1 MSPAEFSVSVIVC
14 CCDWWTMLCRVNQL
28 QSDCIPC
35 DKNISSEECADNGAA
50 GKGVFLA
57 RSLVYF
63 DKVESYA
70 SAKIQEYSTLLN
82 ITCVCL

>member
-1 MSPAEFSVSVIVC
+1 MH
-14 CCDWWTMLCRVNQL
+14 CRVD
-28 QSDCIPC
+28 QSKCKYIPC

-70 SAKIQEYSTLLN
+70 MAKIQEYSTLLT
-82 ITCVCL
+82 ISCV